1 MIYRFED
8 YELDTALFELRHDGQ
23 PCKLE
28 PQVFTVLAYLIEHRD
43 HVVTKDELLDHVW
56 PEQFVSEVT
65 LHHRLMAARK
75 AVGDS
80 GRAQRLIKT
89 LHGRG
94 YHFIAKVTTT
104 KDSPI
109 EASETTSRLTPIP
122 ASMPFPAAPLPG
134 LLGAREAELAQL
146 QQALAHALQGERR
159 VVFVTGEAG
168 MGKTAL
174 VDGFVTQ
181 VAPTIPGWTARG
193 QCIEQYGT
201 GEPYLP
207 VLEALGQLGRPHSP
221 GLRGRPMSL
230 Q

>member
-8 YELDTALFELRHDGQ
+8 YELDTALFELRHGGQ

-43 HVVTKDELLDHVW
+43 HVVTKGELLDYVW

-94 YHFIAKVTTT
+94 YHFIAKVTTIS
-104 KDSPI
+104 DSPS
-109 EASETTSRLTPIP
+109 EVSASPTRLTSLAGTMPSTAGKAPADVRSDSLGTDHRKPIAFRKP
-122 ASMPFPAAPLPG
+122 SAKMSDSPPSKFQVSLMPRDTLSHHP
-134 LLGAREAELAQL
+134 REDMPRQ
-146 QQALAHALQGERR
+146 
-159 VVFVTGEAG
+159 
-168 MGKTAL
+168 
-174 VDGFVTQ
+174 
-181 VAPTIPGWTARG
+181 
-193 QCIEQYGT
+193 
-201 GEPYLP
+201 
-207 VLEALGQLGRPHSP
+207 
-221 GLRGRPMSL
+221 
-230 Q
+230 